1 MCSFD
6 QASMTPVF
14 CYCEYRLMSALIL
27 HSHPEP
33 TAFNAQLTKQAS
45 QTLTQLGYAVDIAD
59 LYQEGFDP
67 VERGEHYP
75 DRTDAQVFS
84 PLAEQRHGWQQRSL
98 PGDVQRQ
105 VSRLEQAELLILQF
119 PLWWHG
125 PPAILKGWFD
135 RVLISGGLYTSRMR
149 YDNGYFKGRRALIS
163 VTTGAPAAAL
173 EPGGRG
179 GDINALLWPLHY
191 SLHYLGYT
199 VLPPFVAAGVQG
211 QGYRY
216 RDETAFAQH
225 LAQLQQGWHD
235 HLRCLDAH
243 SPLLFPGWQDWDS
256 DGRALAASR

>member
-1 MCSFD
+1 
-6 QASMTPVF
+6 
-14 CYCEYRLMSALIL
+14 MSALIL

-33 TAFNAQLTKQAS
+33 TAFNAQLTQQAT
-45 QTLTQLGYAVDIAD
+45 QTLTQMGYSADVAD

-75 DRTDAQVFS
+75 DRTDAEVFS
-84 PLAEQRHGWQQRSL
+84 PLTEQRHAWQQRSL
-98 PGDVQRQ
+98 PTDVQRH

-163 VTTGAPAAAL
+163 VTTGAPAEAL
-173 EPGGRG
+173 GPGGRG
-179 GDINALLWPLHY
+179 GDIDALLWPLHY
-191 SLHYLGYT
+191 SLHYLGYS

-216 RDETAFAQH
+216 RDEAAFAQH
-225 LAQLQQGWHD
+225 LTGLKQRWSE
-235 HLRCLDAH
+235 HLRRLDAH
-243 SPLLFPGWQDWDS
+243 SPLVFPGWQDWDS
-256 DGRALAASR
+256 AGRALPLAR